1 MAIEFRLPEVG
12 ENIDQ
17 AKIVHLLVAVGDTL
31 QVNQVIMEIETDK
44 ASLEIPSEVRGR
56 ITSLNVSEGGM
67 VDVGS
72 VVLTV
77 EGDAEE
83 SVDTGPADTS
93 TGPALVEIPDSTPTP
108 QPVKTAPVPPV
119 PEKLPSPP
127 IPATNPVVAP
137 PPASPSVRRLAREL
151 GVNISQVAGSNPG
164 GRISDSDVKAH
175 AKGLIT
181 NGHGPALTGQDAGI
195 EVIPLTQIRRIIAEK
210 MTRSWTTI
218 PHVHQHDQADITQLD
233 TMRRSYNQKLA
244 EDRPRLT
251 VTAVI
256 IRILAMLLK
265 KFPELNSQL
274 DMENKQLFLKKRIH
288 VGVAVDSEH
297 GLMVPVIRDVD
308 RKSILDIVQE
318 LDDMARR
325 TRSGKIKPDELKG
338 STFTLTNLGG
348 IGGVA
353 FNPIINPPEVAI
365 LGVARAERSPVY
377 HANGNVE
384 IRLMLPLCLGYDHR
398 IIDGA
403 QGARF
408 TRELA
413 ECMGNPLDL
422 MFCI

>member
-17 AKIVHLLVAVGDTL
+17 AKVIRLLVAVDETL
-31 QVNQVIMEIETDK
+31 QLNQVIMEIETDK
-44 ASLEIPSEVRGR
+44 ASLEITSEVGGR

-67 VDVGS
+67 VDVGA

-77 EGDAEE
+77 EEDAEE
-83 SVDTGPADTS
+83 KMDTDPADTS
-93 TGPALVEIPDSTPTP
+93 TGPALEIPDSTQTP
-108 QPVKTAPVPPV
+108 QPVRSASVSPA
-119 PEKLPSPP
+119 PEKSLSPP
-127 IPATNPVVAP
+127 IPVTNPAVTP
-137 PPASPSVRRLAREL
+137 PPASPSVRKLAREL
-151 GVNISQVAGSNPG
+151 GVDISQVAGSNPG

-181 NGHGPALTGQDAGI
+181 SVHRPALTDQDSGI
-195 EVIPLTQIRRIIAEK
+195 EMIPFTQIRSIIAEK
-210 MTRSWTTI
+210 MTRSWTSI
-218 PHVHQHDQADITQLD
+218 PHVHQHDKADITQLD
-233 TMRRSYNQKLA
+233 TIRHNYNQKLA
-244 EDRPRLT
+244 EDSPRLT

-256 IRILAMLLK
+256 IRILGMLLK

-274 DMENKQLFLKKRIH
+274 DMENNQLLLKKQIH
-288 VGVAVDSEH
+288 VGVAVDSGR
-297 GLMVPVIRDVD
+297 GLLVPVIRDVG
-308 RKSILDIVQE
+308 RKSILDIIRE
-318 LDDMARR
+318 LDDIARR
-325 TRSGKIKPDELKG
+325 TRSGDIKSDELRG
-338 STFTLTNLGG
+338 STFTLSNLGG

-365 LGVARAERSPVY
+365 LGVAKAERLPVY
-377 HANGNVE
+377 HTNGKIE

-408 TRELA
+408 THELA

-422 MFCI
+422 MFCM